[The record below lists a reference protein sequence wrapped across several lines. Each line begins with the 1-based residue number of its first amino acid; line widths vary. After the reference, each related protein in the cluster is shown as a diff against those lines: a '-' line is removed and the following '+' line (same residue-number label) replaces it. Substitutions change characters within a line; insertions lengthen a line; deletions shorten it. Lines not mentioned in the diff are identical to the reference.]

1 VTKPRPAQLAF
12 VNGSVYTVDRTR
24 PWARAIAV
32 RDGRIVAVG
41 DEVDDWVGGSTDV
54 VDLRGRMLLPGFQD
68 AHIHPP
74 IGGLGMILCDLSTAR
89 SLEDCAQIISEYAAA
104 HREDGWVKGGGWRS
118 DLFPDAKPP
127 AGVLDLL
134 VPDRPVVLYGGDGHS
149 AWVNTA
155 ALRLAGIDR
164 DTQDPPDG
172 VIVRTPEGEPS
183 GTLYEGAVGLVA
195 AVAPAYTDE
204 DWIAGLRCAQGYLH
218 ARGITAWQDAIVGL
232 GAYFPTFEPYLRF
245 ARAGELTARV
255 VGSLWWDRDRDD
267 AQIDELIAARE
278 RGRVG
283 RFAATAVKILQDG
296 VVANLTASVLEP
308 YLDSE
313 GRPTENRGQSFLDP
327 SDLAR
332 IVTRLDAESFQV
344 HFHAIGDRAV
354 REALDA
360 IEAARSANGM
370 NDLRHHIAHVQLIHP
385 RDLPRFAELGVVAN
399 CQPFWAQNSLYMRE
413 LMVPVIGSERADR
426 QYQFRSLLQSGA
438 RLAFGSDWRVTT
450 ADPLEEIHV
459 AVNRAGF
466 PMADGGGDELA
477 INDPLL
483 LEERLDLAAAIEAF
497 TLGSAFVNHLDD
509 VTGSI
514 EIGKYADLV
523 VLDRNLFDHPLTE
536 IYAAR
541 ALMTFVEGERVYV
554 SDDVSD

>member
-1 VTKPRPAQLAF
+1 M
-12 VNGSVYTVDRTR
+12 NGPIYTVDRTR
-24 PWARAIAV
+24 PWARAVAV

-41 DEVDDWVGGSTDV
+41 DQVDDWVGGSTDV

-74 IGGLGMILCDLSTAR
+74 IGGLGMILCDLSVAR
-89 SLEDCAQIISEYAAA
+89 SLGDCERIVSEYSAA
-104 HREDGWVKGGGWRS
+104 HPEDEWVMGGGWRS
-118 DLFPDAKPP
+118 DLFPGASPP
-127 AGVLDLL
+127 AGVLDRL

-149 AWVNTA
+149 AWVNKA

-164 DTQDPPDG
+164 ATHDPQDG
-172 VIVRTPEGEPS
+172 VIVRTPEGDPS
-183 GTLYEGAVGLVA
+183 GTLYEGAVSLVA
-195 AVAPAYTDE
+195 AVAPAYTNE
-204 DWIAGLRCAQGYLH
+204 DWMAGLRCAQGYLH
-218 ARGITAWQDAIVGL
+218 ALGITAWQDAIVGL
-232 GAYFPTFEPYLRF
+232 GAYFPTFEPYIRF
-245 ARAGELTARV
+245 ARGGELTARV
-255 VGSLWWDRDRDD
+255 IGSLWWDRNRDD

-278 RGRVG
+278 RSRVG
-283 RFAATAVKILQDG
+283 RFVARGVKILQDG
-296 VVANLTASVLEP
+296 VVASLTASVLEP

-313 GRPTENRGQSFLDP
+313 GRPTENRGQSFFDP

-332 IVTRLDAESFQV
+332 IVTRLDAEAFQV

-385 RDLPRFAELGVVAN
+385 TDLPRFAKLGVVAN
-399 CQPFWAQNSLYMRE
+399 CQPFWAQNSLYMRK
-413 LMVPVIGSERADR
+413 LMVPVIGPERAGR

-438 RLAFGSDWRVTT
+438 RVAFGSDWRVTT
-450 ADPLEEIHV
+450 ADPLEEMHV

-466 PMADGGGDELA
+466 PSTDDGGDELA
-477 INDPLL
+477 INSPLVP
-483 LEERLDLAAAIEAF
+483 EERLDLATALEAF

-509 VTGSI
+509 TTGSI
-514 EIGKYADLV
+514 EVGKYADLV
-523 VLDRNLFDHPLTE
+523 VLDRNLFDRPSTE

-541 ALMTFVEGERVYV
+541 VLITFVEGERVYV
-554 SDDVSD
+554 SDDFSH